1 MIFKKK
7 PTTLQKAST
16 EGTYLNIINHIYDKY
31 AANIILNSENIPFKI
46 RNLERMTTLTTLHQQ
61 SYESPNHSNQRKKK
75 EIKGIQ
81 VGEVKLPLFLDD
93 MMLLTENP
101 KDATSKLF
109 ELISE
114 FGKAAGYKTNIL
126 KSVAF
131 PYTNNKKIKRRD

>member
-1 MIFKKK
+1 M
-7 PTTLQKAST
+7 TNMQQTSYST
-16 EGTYLNIINHIYDKY
+16 VKTFPLRSGTWKEWLLSLLYINIVLKVL
-31 AANIILNSENIPFKI
+31 IIAI
-46 RNLERMTTLTTLHQQ
+46 RG
-61 SYESPNHSNQRKKK
+61 KK

-93 MMLLTENP
+93 MMLLTENT

-109 ELISE
+109 EFISE

-131 PYTNNKKIKRRD
+131 PYTNNKKKIKRRD